1 MCDGRTDEQV
11 IGDGPVCY
19 GKDGRS
25 DIVAQIHAPCNDGLG
40 GGVGDRDTGRS
51 KFPKGRRC
59 RVAGAA
65 VAAQGAAAIK
75 VQAAGQVP
83 DVLLARHG
91 FDKATIEVQCR
102 DTVSAP
108 AKCASAALELHRAR
122 RIHGQ
127 CAQNDTRAV
136 AGHIIED
143 QRTGIHCGATGEG
156 ALCRKRQR
164 AGTGFGQAARAGN
177 GTRNLRGRARINRQ
191 VAEIGNRRMEV
202 DAART
207 AVDAEFAQGRVVGGG
222 SEAHNDRAC
231 IGIGHP
237 VAIGSAALTR
247 DACYGVVVGAL
258 TISYRAARDA

>member
-11 IGDGPVCY
+11 IGDGPVFY

-25 DIVAQIHAPCNDGLG
+25 VIVAQIHAPCNDGLG

-164 AGTGFGQAARAGN
+164 AGTGFGQAASACDAAHHGRCSTGRDIEIAQIGD
-177 GTRNLRGRARINRQ
+177 GRTQRDSPRARIELQ
-191 VAEIGNRRMEV
+191 
-202 DAART
+202 
-207 AVDAEFAQGRVVGGG
+207 GG
-222 SEAHNDRAC
+222 SGRCANRATAN
-231 IGIGHP
+231 GITQNGGTGLTCA
-237 VAIGSAALTR
+237 VAIVSGPT
-247 DACYGVVVGAL
+247 
-258 TISYRAARDA
+258 T